1 MVQIRKSIEKRLP
14 ESASKSV
21 VSRIFN
27 WVSLRPYVMVLPS
40 ILFFSIF
47 FIYPIVYMIFLS
59 FHKWNFVSPTK
70 EFVGLDNFQFLL
82 MDRDF
87 REVLINTLSYTFFTV
102 FFTISISLLL
112 AVWLNRSGR
121 LYSFVQAAIFS
132 PHIISLVSI
141 SLLWLWIMDTDFG
154 LLNWIL
160 GFVGID
166 KVPWLTSDK
175 YALGS
180 LIMIAV
186 WKGIGFNTLIF
197 IAGLQSIPKNLYE
210 AAELDQAPK
219 WRVFT
224 KITVPMLSPTLFF
237 LTIIGII
244 NSFQVFETINLM
256 TKGGPINSTN
266 TMVYFIYENGFRFF
280 KIGYASAA
288 GVILLVIIGI
298 LTIIYFKLLSKKVH
312 YR

>member
-1 MVQIRKSIEKRLP
+1 MSLTNEVAPKTSYQEVDKSSKIFFWEK
-14 ESASKSV
+14 
-21 VSRIFN
+21 I
-27 WVSLRPYVMVLPS
+27 RPYTMVFPS
-40 ILFFSIF
+40 MFFFVVF
-47 FIYPIVYMIFLS
+47 FLYPIGYMIYLS
-59 FHKWNFVSPTK
+59 FHKWNFISPEK
-70 EFVGLDNFQFLL
+70 EFVGVDNFVHLL
-82 MDRDF
+82 KDAHF
-87 REVLINTLSYTFFTV
+87 REVMLNTTIYTFCTVFLTITLS
-102 FFTISISLLL
+102 LLI
-112 AVWLNRSGR
+112 AVWLNRNSKV
-121 LYSFVQAAIFS
+121 YSLVQAAIFT

-154 LLNWIL
+154 LLNWLIGL
-160 GFVGID
+160 IGFDAI
-166 KVPWLTSDK
+166 PWLTSDK

-186 WKGIGFNTLIF
+186 WKGIGFNALVI

-210 AAELDQAPK
+210 AAELDQTSS
-219 WRVFT
+219 WRVFK

-244 NSFQVFETINLM
+244 NSFQVFETISLM

-266 TMVYFIYENGFRFF
+266 TMVYYIYENGFRFF

-288 GVILLVIIGI
+288 GVILLIII
-298 LTIIYFKLLSKKVH
+298 SVLTLIYFKILGKRVH